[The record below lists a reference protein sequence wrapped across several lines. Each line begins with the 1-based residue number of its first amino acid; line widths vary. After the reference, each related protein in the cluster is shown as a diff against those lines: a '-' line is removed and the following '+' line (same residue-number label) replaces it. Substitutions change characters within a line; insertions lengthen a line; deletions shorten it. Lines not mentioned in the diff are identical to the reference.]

1 MENKGKNVKDFDLN
15 TFNEENK
22 DKNNKNE
29 IDLIELEYE
38 LMQL

>member
-15 TFNEENK
+15 TFNEDNKDENK
-22 DKNNKNE
+22 ND

>member
-15 TFNEENK
+15 TFNVDNKDENK
-22 DKNNKNE
+22 ND